1 MDIWN
6 GKIDQASMQA
16 TVKSVA
22 DSVHANSTAYVTVGS
37 AMIDGVSMWTGLGLD
52 FYQAHWYDYMSSGG
66 WCARCTDYASVA
78 AAQALDRPLVIGEF
92 FGASSVDSLQ
102 RDEDFYAKGYAGAW
116 AWSLFPGST
125 SDGITVDLNA
135 SKTFTSRHADVGPK
149 GSGSS
154 PTPTA
159 TPTKRAS
166 ATPTKTATTAPT
178 KTGTAQ
184 PTATATATTPAN
196 AKWSASASASKST
209 VSRGSK
215 TNITASVQAN
225 VAATALVDVEVY
237 DANGNRIGQQFFDGQ
252 AFKAGVTRSF
262 TFGMTIPS
270 NAATG
275 TWTVKVGI
283 FNSGWAGMLAWDD
296 SAGTFRVQ

>member
-1 MDIWN
+1 
-6 GKIDQASMQA
+6 MQA

-78 AAQALDRPLVIGEF
+78 AAQGLDRPLVIGEF

-125 SDGITVDLNA
+125 SDGMTVDLNA

-184 PTATATATTPAN
+184 PTATARQPPPLTRSGRPRRAQASRR
-196 AKWSASASASKST
+196 SAA
-209 VSRGSK
+209 
-215 TNITASVQAN
+215 
-225 VAATALVDVEVY
+225 
-237 DANGNRIGQQFFDGQ
+237 GQQDEHHGQRAGERRRDG
-252 AFKAGVTRSF
+252 AGRCRS
-262 TFGMTIPS
+262 
-270 NAATG
+270 
-275 TWTVKVGI
+275 
-283 FNSGWAGMLAWDD
+283 L
-296 SAGTFRVQ
+296 